1 MSTRGAGGAAFGLPV
16 LVLLEWRWEDQS
28 FFLRVQS
35 SEAITMNYRKSL
47 SVVLLG
53 ACAAVCAEAP
63 SQGEKAP
70 PKRKAVRAMTM
81 GLAGGSRKPPTQD
94 ELKQRLTQKPY
105 PKPEAGPLGHPEVF
119 QVGER
124 TF

>member
-1 MSTRGAGGAAFGLPV
+1 
-16 LVLLEWRWEDQS
+16 
-28 FFLRVQS
+28 
-35 SEAITMNYRKSL
+35 MNYRKSL

-94 ELKQRLTQKPY
+94 ELKQRLTK
-105 PKPEAGPLGHPEVF
+105 KLAGPWIQNAAWKLGYEDALQESKASGKQLFAYFTRSYAP
-119 QVGER
+119 
-124 TF
+124 